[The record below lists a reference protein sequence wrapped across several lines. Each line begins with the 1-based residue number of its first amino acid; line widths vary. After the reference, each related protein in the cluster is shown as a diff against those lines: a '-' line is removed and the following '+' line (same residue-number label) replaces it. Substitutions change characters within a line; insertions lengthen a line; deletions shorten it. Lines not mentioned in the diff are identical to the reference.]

1 MELPKY
7 RGINALNKKTNN
19 KSKNKKNGIVNM
31 TNQKQKFETAFTM
44 ATSSIKYGPGV
55 TREVGYDMKKLGS
68 NRVLVVTDPNL
79 SKSDPVSVVLEAL
92 GEKNMDAVLFDR
104 ARVEPT
110 DHSFKEVIKFAIEG
124 KFDGFI
130 GVGGGSSMDTAK
142 VANLYS
148 TYPADFLTYVNAPIG
163 KGLPIP
169 GPLKPMIAVPTT
181 AGTGSETTGVAIFDL
196 EAMRAKTGI
205 AHRALRPIMGIIDPN
220 NTRTVPK
227 IAAASCAFDVLCHAL
242 ESVTA
247 IPYHKRFAPESL
259 DMRPA
264 YQGANPISHLWA
276 SKAIEMVSKNIIR
289 VDQDSSDDKARA
301 EMILAATFAGIGFGN
316 AGVHLAHGMS
326 YPVSGMVREYMPE
339 GIKSEHPI
347 IPHGMGVVLVSPAV
361 FRFTAMTNPKLHLEC
376 AKLMG
381 VDISN
386 ADSNDAGEILATE
399 IIRLMRATGMPNG
412 LSAVGYGSNDIEELV
427 QKTLPQHRVTKLS
440 PRPASA
446 EDLKRLFTESM
457 TLW

>member
-1 MELPKY
+1 MELPKF
-7 RGINALNKKTNN
+7 RGINVLNKKTNN